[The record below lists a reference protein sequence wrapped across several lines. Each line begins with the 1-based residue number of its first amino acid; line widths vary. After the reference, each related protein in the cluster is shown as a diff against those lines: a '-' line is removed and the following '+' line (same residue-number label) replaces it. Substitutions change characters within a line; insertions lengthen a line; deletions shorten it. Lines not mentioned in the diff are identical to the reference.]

1 MRWFSI
7 NVALRPLNRYGILIA
22 YLVFVHVCLGIVL
35 WESDF
40 LSRLERKLGGTQITE
55 ITSSHYESMLQYHMR
70 MDGNVLDKAV
80 VFVGDSLV
88 QGLFTDAVASP
99 SVNFGIGGDT
109 TIGVLARL
117 PAYGSLL
124 RASTVVLA
132 IGVNDLKFRANGE
145 IIQNYRR
152 IMQSLP
158 PTLPLVC
165 SGILPVVET
174 NQPSGRITNERV
186 REINIALEALC
197 TEHKRCVF
205 VDIGRKLFDTRGNIV
220 MTFYEADGVH
230 LNSAGNRIWIE
241 ELQVAIRQIRQD
253 NPPNVSIAPVT
264 LLDMAPE
271 ISIVG

>member
-7 NVALRPLNRYGILIA
+7 NVAMLPFNRYGPLIA
-22 YLVFVHVCLGIVL
+22 YLVFVHVCLGLVL
-35 WESDF
+35 WKSDF
-40 LSRLERKLGGTQITE
+40 LSRLERKLGGTQRTE
-55 ITSSHYESMLQYHMR
+55 ITGHYASMLQYHMR
-70 MDGNVLDKAV
+70 MDGNVPDKAV

-88 QGLFTDAVASP
+88 QGLYTDAVASP

-109 TIGVLARL
+109 TIGVLGRL

-132 IGVNDLKFRANGE
+132 IGVNDLKFRDNGE
-145 IIQNYRR
+145 IIQNFRR
-152 IMQSLP
+152 ILQSLP

-174 NQPSGRITNERV
+174 NQPPGRTTNERV
-186 REINIALEALC
+186 REINVALEALC

-205 VDIGRKLFDTRGNIV
+205 VDIGSKLFDTRGNIL

-230 LNSAGNRIWIE
+230 LNSAGNGIWIE
-241 ELQVAIRQIRQD
+241 ELRVAVRKIRQD
-253 NPPNVSIAPVT
+253 NPPDVSIAPVT
-264 LLDMAPE
+264 FLDMAPDT
-271 ISIVG
+271 SIVG